1 MKTFKKYYNLFG
13 LPALI
18 VHELTHIIVAK
29 LIKANYQRTSVY
41 FDDDFDNNGCLECRV
56 YYVPDN
62 HTQKVLV
69 SLSPFLGIIFWLLPL
84 FIFGASSI
92 LSVIFVSYLILYIK
106 IVLPSKDDFLCATK
120 KSQH

>member
-1 MKTFKKYYNLFG
+1 MKTIKKYYNIFG
-13 LPALI
+13 LLALV
-18 VHELTHIIVAK
+18 VHELTHVIMAK

-41 FDDDFDNNGCLECRV
+41 FDEDFDNNGCLECRV
-56 YYVPDN
+56 YYIPDN

-69 SLSPFLGIIFWLLPL
+69 SLSPFLGILFWLLPL

-92 LSVIFVSYLILYIK
+92 LSITFIVYFILYLRV
-106 IVLPSKDDFLCATK
+106 VLPSKDDFLCATK